1 MRPEPQGASS
11 LPMNEEIVA
20 EIYREHGE
28 ALRRFVL
35 RASDDPSSAE
45 DVVQE
50 TVFKVWR
57 AAPTITGSMRSY
69 LFKTARNIL
78 IDNHR
83 RAASRPQPV
92 SGDTELESVPTS
104 ASHISALLDRIM
116 VEEALARLSSDHRQ
130 VVIALHYERCSVAEA
145 ATTLGI
151 PEGTVKSRAF
161 YAVRELRSILQE
173 MGVEH

>member
-1 MRPEPQGASS
+1 MHPEERGASG
-11 LPMNEEIVA
+11 LPLDEETVA

-35 RASDDPSSAE
+35 RASNDPSSAE

-57 AAPTITGSMRSY
+57 AAPTITGSLRSY
-69 LFKTARNIL
+69 LFKTARNVL

-83 RAASRPQPV
+83 RASSRPHMAEWDTDLETV
-92 SGDTELESVPTS
+92 ADASGRIND
-104 ASHISALLDRIM
+104 LLQRILM
-116 VEEALARLSSDHRQ
+116 EEALTRLSSEHRA
-130 VVIALHYERCSVAEA
+130 VVVALHYERCSVAEA
-145 ATTLGI
+145 ASALGI

-161 YAVRELRSILQE
+161 YAVRELRSILRE